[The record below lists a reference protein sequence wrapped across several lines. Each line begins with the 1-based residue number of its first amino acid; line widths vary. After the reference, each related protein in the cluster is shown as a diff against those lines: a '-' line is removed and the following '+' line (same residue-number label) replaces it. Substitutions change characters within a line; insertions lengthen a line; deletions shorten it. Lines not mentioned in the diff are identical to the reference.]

1 MPVTINGSGSITGL
15 TQGGIDGTKVL
26 TSAAQPAGAILQVK
40 QAESSSQI
48 TQTTSTDF
56 DIVTVSFTPTAVGN
70 KIFIFGS
77 VMGIQNGSGNQ
88 NTRFQC
94 KVIRDSTAL
103 MISDANHWLQGSTTV
118 LRHGGFSINYID
130 TAPSTNATTYKLVG
144 YWSDTSSSQC
154 FVNKDNNSGSS
165 TITVMEVKA

>member
-26 TSAAQPAGAILQVK
+26 TSAAQPAGSVIQVK
-40 QAESSSQI
+40 QAESSTQI
-48 TQTTSTDF
+48 TQSSSADF
-56 DIVTVSFTPTAVGN
+56 DIVTVSLTPTAVGN
-70 KIFIFGS
+70 KIFIFGT

-103 MISDANHWLQGSTTV
+103 TISDANHWLQGSTQV

-144 YWSDTSSSQC
+144 YWSDTGGSQC
-154 FVNKDNNSGSS
+154 FVNKDNNSGHT

>member
-1 MPVTINGSGSITGL
+1 MPVTINGSGSITGI

-70 KIFIFGS
+70 KIFIFGC
-77 VMGIQNGSGNQ
+77 VMGIQNGSGSN
-88 NTRFQC
+88 NTRLLC
-94 KVIRDSTAL
+94 RVVRDSTNL
-103 MISDANHWLQGSTTV
+103 MNSEANHWLQGTTTV
-118 LRHGGFSINYID
+118 MRHGGLSINYID

-144 YWSDTSSSQC
+144 YWSDTGSSQC

>member
-70 KIFIFGS
+70 KIFIFGC
-77 VMGIQNGSGNQ
+77 VMGIQNGSGSN
-88 NTRFQC
+88 NTRLLC
-94 KVIRDSTAL
+94 RVVRDSTNL
-103 MISDANHWLQGSTTV
+103 MNSEANHWLQGTTTV
-118 LRHGGFSINYID
+118 MRHGGLSINYID

>member
-70 KIFIFGS
+70 KIFIFGC
-77 VMGIQNGSGNQ
+77 VMGIQNGSGSN
-88 NTRFQC
+88 NTRLLC
-94 KVIRDSTAL
+94 RVVRDSTNL
-103 MISDANHWLQGSTTV
+103 MNSESNHWLQGTTTV
-118 LRHGGFSINYID
+118 MRHGGLSINYID

-144 YWSDTSSSQC
+144 YWSDTGSSQC
-154 FVNKDNNSGSS
+154 FVNKDNNSGST
-165 TITVMEVKA
+165 TITVMEVVA

>member
-1 MPVTINGSGSITGL
+1 MPVTINGNGSITGL
-15 TQGGIDGTKVL
+15 AQGGIDGTKVV

-70 KIFIFGS
+70 KIFIFGC
-77 VMGIQNGSGNQ
+77 VMGIQNGSGSN
-88 NTRFQC
+88 NTRLLC
-94 KVIRDSTAL
+94 RVVRDSTNL
-103 MISDANHWLQGSTTV
+103 MNSEANHWLQGTTTV
-118 LRHGGFSINYID
+118 MRHGGLSINYID

-144 YWSDTSSSQC
+144 YWSDTGSSQC

-165 TITVMEVKA
+165 TITVMEVVA